1 MTTRRDILKSLGA
14 ASILHG
20 CGQQKRKQPNIVFF
34 LADDVGWSDL
44 GVYGNRYHETPNL
57 DALAANG
64 VKFNQA
70 YAAAPVCSPTRAS
83 IMTGRH
89 PARMRLTNWL
99 PGPHQFPQSK
109 LLPPKSLRRNL
120 PRTYVTSAEVLKKAG
135 YSTGHI
141 GKWHLG
147 GLGHLPEQQG
157 FDFNFAGGEWGA
169 PKSYFFPGWEN
180 QPSIPGKDGDYLN
193 DRLTSEA
200 LQFLDR
206 QRGAPF
212 FLNFW
217 FYDAH
222 IPLEAKRD
230 AVAHFEARQAVD
242 GKTRNAT
249 YAAMLSAIDQTV
261 GRVVSKL
268 KDIGAADNTLI
279 VFTSDN
285 GGLHV
290 PEWRCTTPT
299 TNAPLRA
306 GKGYLYEGGIRV
318 PLLVSWPG
326 VAHPGRISEVPVMS
340 TDFYATFGEVS
351 QSSDRMPKDSRSL
364 VPPLLGDTEPRHQA
378 LFWHYPHYSNQGGR
392 PGGAVRRGPYKLV
405 RTYEDQR
412 SELFNLQQDLGETVD
427 VASEMPQVTSELVS
441 RLNNWLNEVRAPLPT
456 YNPAYD
462 PAADPRHE
470 WERNCPS

>member
-1 MTTRRDILKSLGA
+1 MTSRRDILKSLGA

-20 CGQQKRKQPNIVFF
+20 CRQEKKRPNIVFF

-57 DALAANG
+57 DSLAAKG
-64 VKFNQA
+64 MKFDHA

-99 PGPHQFPQSK
+99 PGPHQFPQSQ
-109 LLPPKSLRRNL
+109 LLPPQNLRRHL
-120 PRTYVTSAEVLKKAG
+120 PRTYVTIAEVLKKAG
-135 YSTGHI
+135 YATAHI

-147 GLGHLPEQQG
+147 GPGHLPEQQG
-157 FDFNFAGGEWGA
+157 FDYNFAGGEWGA
-169 PKSYFFPGWEN
+169 PKSYFYPGWEN
-180 QPSIPGKDGDYLN
+180 QPAIAGKGGDYLN
-193 DRLTSEA
+193 DRLTAEA
-200 LQFLDR
+200 LQWLDR
-206 QRGAPF
+206 QRGAAF

-230 AVAHFEARQAVD
+230 AVERFASKRLQD
-242 GKTRNAT
+242 LGTRNAT

-261 GRVVSKL
+261 GRVMSKL
-268 KDIGAADNTLI
+268 RDIGAADNTII

-290 PEWRCTTPT
+290 PEWHCTTPT
-299 TNAPLRA
+299 TNTPLKA
-306 GKGYLYEGGIRV
+306 GKGFLYEGGIRV

-326 VAHPGRISEVPVMS
+326 VARPGATSEVPVMS
-340 TDFYATFGEVS
+340 TDFYASFGEAVES
-351 QSSDRMPKDSRSL
+351 AERMPKDSQSL
-364 VPPLLGDTEPRHQA
+364 VPLLRGGTQSKREA
-378 LFWHYPHYSNQGGR
+378 LYWHYPHYSNQGGR
-392 PGGAVRRGPYKLV
+392 PGGAVRRGPYKLI

-412 SELFNLQQDLGETVD
+412 SELYNLRQDPGESLDMASQMAELT
-427 VASEMPQVTSELVS
+427 SEMVS
-441 RLNNWLNEVRAPLPT
+441 RLNNWLNEVRAPLAAH
-456 YNPAYD
+456 NPAYD
-462 PAADPRHE
+462 PNADMRHG
-470 WERNCPS
+470 WQRDCPT